1 MRSRLRILVIDD
13 NPEDRAL
20 ARRALE
26 KELPELEIEEIRS
39 SEECSRALEKGG
51 FDAVVTD
58 YQLHGANGL
67 DVLKAVK
74 ERDPWCPVVM
84 FTNTGTEEVAVL
96 AMKSGLDDYVVK
108 SPKTDLRLAFA
119 LRVALERT
127 AERRK
132 MEEDRARL
140 LAAEREARA
149 AAEAAG
155 VMKDEFLA
163 TLSHELR
170 TPLNAIVG
178 WARLLRSGTL
188 DAERTA
194 RALETIER
202 NAHSQSRLIE
212 DLLDVSSIISGKMN
226 LEVRPTQLAPI
237 LDAALDAVRPAAE
250 AKAIRLERSFPAEP
264 VMIQGDPDRLQQ
276 VVWNLLANGVKF
288 SPEGGSVRISLER
301 RGQRAVITVSDTG
314 RGIDPEFLPHAFEPF
329 RQADGSITRSHGGL
343 GLGLAIVKR
352 LVELHG
358 GTVSAG
364 SPGPGQGATFL
375 VQLPLRAELSERRA
389 KDEGRLSGESSG
401 MECPP
406 QLHGLRVLVVDDEP
420 DARELLLTLLEDCGA
435 RVEAV
440 PSVREALAVFP
451 RLQPEVLISDIA
463 MPGEDGYD
471 LIRQMRALPAGV
483 GGRIPAVALSAYA
496 RAEDRRRAFLA
507 GFNMYVAKP
516 VDPEELLIV
525 VASLVGRME

>member
-1 MRSRLRILVIDD
+1 LRVLVIDD
-13 NPEDRAL
+13 NPDDRAL

-26 KELPELEIEEIRS
+26 KEFPEIGIEEIRN
-39 SEECSRALEKGG
+39 SEECSRALEGGG

-58 YQLHGANGL
+58 HQLHWSNGL
-67 DVLKAVK
+67 DVLKTVK
-74 ERDPWCPVVM
+74 ERHPWCPVIM
-84 FTNTGTEEVAVL
+84 FTNTGTEEVAVA

-108 SPKTDLRLAFA
+108 SPKAYLRLAFA
-119 LRVALERT
+119 LRVALDRAAKHRE
-127 AERRK
+127 
-132 MEEDRARL
+132 MEEDRVRL

-212 DLLDVSSIISGKMN
+212 DLLDVSSIISGKMS
-226 LEVRPTQLAPI
+226 LEVRPIQLAPV

-250 AKAIRLERSFPAEP
+250 AKAIRLERSLTPET

-288 SPEGGSVRISLER
+288 TPEGGSVRVSLER
-301 RGQRAVITVSDTG
+301 RGQRAVIAVSDTG
-314 RGIDPEFLPHAFEPF
+314 RGIEPEFLPHVFEPF

-358 GTVSAG
+358 GTAMAE
-364 SPGPGQGATFL
+364 SPGPGQGSTFV

-389 KDEGRLSGESSG
+389 RDGGRSSGENG
-401 MECPP
+401 GLQCPP
-406 QLHGLRVLVVDDEP
+406 QLRGLRVLVVDDEP
-420 DARELLLTLLEDCGA
+420 DARELLLTLLRDCGA
-435 RVEAV
+435 QVEAA
-440 PSVREALAVFP
+440 PSVKDALAVFP
-451 RLQPEVLISDIA
+451 RFRPEVLISDIA
-463 MPGEDGYD
+463 MPDEDGYD
-471 LIRQMRALPAGV
+471 LIRQVRTLPAGA

>member
-1 MRSRLRILVIDD
+1 MRVLVIDD

-26 KELPELEIEEIRS
+26 KEFPGLAIEEIRS
-39 SEECSRALEKGG
+39 SEECSRVLEGGG
-51 FDAVVTD
+51 FDA
-58 YQLHGANGL
+58 L
-67 DVLKAVK
+67 
-74 ERDPWCPVVM
+74 
-84 FTNTGTEEVAVL
+84 
-96 AMKSGLDDYVVK
+96 
-108 SPKTDLRLAFA
+108 
-119 LRVALERT
+119 
-127 AERRK
+127 
-132 MEEDRARL
+132 ARL

-212 DLLDVSSIISGKMN
+212 DLLDVSSIISGKMS
-226 LEVRPTQLAPI
+226 LEVRPIQLAPV
-237 LDAALDAVRPAAE
+237 LDAALEAVRPVAE
-250 AKAIRLERSFPAEP
+250 AKAIRLERSLTPEA

-276 VVWNLLANGVKF
+276 VVWNLLANGLKF
-288 SPEGGSVRISLER
+288 TPEGGSVRVSLER
-301 RGQRAVITVSDTG
+301 RGQRAVVAVSDTG
-314 RGIDPEFLPHAFEPF
+314 RGIETEFLPHVFEPF

-358 GTVSAG
+358 GTAMAE
-364 SPGPGQGATFL
+364 SPGPGQGSTFV

-389 KDEGRLSGESSG
+389 RDGDRSSGENSG
-401 MECPP
+401 LLCPP
-406 QLHGLRVLVVDDEP
+406 QLNSLRILVVDDEP
-420 DARELLLTLLEDCGA
+420 DARELLLTLLRDCGA
-435 RVEAV
+435 QVEAV
-440 PSVREALAVFP
+440 PSVRDALTVFP
-451 RLQPEVLISDIA
+451 RLRPEVLISDIA
-463 MPGEDGYD
+463 MPDEDGYD
-471 LIRQMRALPAGV
+471 LIRQVRTLPAGA

-525 VASLVGRME
+525 VASLVGRMG

>member
-1 MRSRLRILVIDD
+1 LHVLVIDD
-13 NPEDRAL
+13 NPDDRAL

-26 KELPELEIEEIRS
+26 KEFSDFEIQEVRNA
-39 SEECSRALEKGG
+39 EECSRAIEGGG

-58 YQLHGANGL
+58 YQLLWSDGIA
-67 DVLKAVK
+67 VLKAVK
-74 ERDPWCPVVM
+74 ERDPWCPVIM
-84 FTNTGTEEVAVL
+84 FTNTGTEEVAVT
-96 AMKSGLDDYVVK
+96 AMKSGLDDYVIK
-108 SPKTDLRLAFA
+108 SLGNYLRLAFA
-119 LRVALERT
+119 LRTALARVARHRE
-127 AERRK
+127 

-212 DLLDVSSIISGKMN
+212 DLLDVSSIISGKMS
-226 LEVRPTQLAPI
+226 LEVRPIQLAPV

-250 AKAIRLERSFPAEP
+250 AKAIRLERSLTPEM

-288 SPEGGSVRISLER
+288 TPEGGSIRVSLER
-301 RGQRAVITVSDTG
+301 RGQRAVIAVSDTG
-314 RGIDPEFLPHAFEPF
+314 RGIEPEFLPHVFEPF

-358 GTVSAG
+358 GTAMAE
-364 SPGPGQGATFL
+364 SPGPGQGSTFV

-389 KDEGRLSGESSG
+389 RDSHSSGENSG
-401 MECPP
+401 LLCPP
-406 QLHGLRVLVVDDEP
+406 QLHGLRILVVDDEP
-420 DARELLLTLLEDCGA
+420 DARELLLTLLRDCGA
-435 RVEAV
+435 QVEAV
-440 PSVREALAVFP
+440 PSVRDALAVFP
-451 RLQPEVLISDIA
+451 RLRPEVLISDIA
-463 MPGEDGYD
+463 MPDEDGYD
-471 LIRQMRALPAGV
+471 LIRQVRTLPAGA

>member
-1 MRSRLRILVIDD
+1 MRVLVIDD
-13 NPEDRAL
+13 NPDDRAL
-20 ARRALE
+20 VRRALE
-26 KELPELEIEEIRS
+26 KELPGIEIEEIRD
-39 SEECSRALEKGG
+39 SEERSRASE
-51 FDAVVTD
+51 
-58 YQLHGANGL
+58 H
-67 DVLKAVK
+67 
-74 ERDPWCPVVM
+74 
-84 FTNTGTEEVAVL
+84 
-96 AMKSGLDDYVVK
+96 
-108 SPKTDLRLAFA
+108 
-119 LRVALERT
+119 
-127 AERRK
+127 
-132 MEEDRARL
+132 EDRARL

-212 DLLDVSSIISGKMN
+212 DLLDVSSIISGKMS
-226 LEVRPTQLAPI
+226 LEVRPIQLPPI

-250 AKAIRLERSFPAEP
+250 AKAIRLERSFTPET

-288 SPEGGSVRISLER
+288 TPEGGSVRISLER

-314 RGIDPEFLPHAFEPF
+314 RGIDPGFLPHAFEPF
-329 RQADGSITRSHGGL
+329 RQADGSITRSHSGL
-343 GLGLAIVKR
+343 GLGLAIVRR

-358 GTVSAG
+358 GTVSAE
-364 SPGPGQGATFL
+364 SAGPGEGATFV

-389 KDEGRLSGESSG
+389 KDGGGSPESSG
-401 MECPP
+401 LECPP
-406 QLHGLRVLVVDDEP
+406 QLHRLRVLVVDDEP

-435 RVEAV
+435 QVEAAA
-440 PSVREALAVFP
+440 SVREALEAFP
-451 RLQPEVLISDIA
+451 RLRPEVLISDIA

-471 LIRQMRALPAGV
+471 LIRQVRALPAG
-483 GGRIPAVALSAYA
+483 
-496 RAEDRRRAFLA
+496 
-507 GFNMYVAKP
+507 
-516 VDPEELLIV
+516 
-525 VASLVGRME
+525 

>member
-1 MRSRLRILVIDD
+1 MRVLVIDD
-13 NPEDRAL
+13 NPDDRAL

-26 KELPELEIEEIRS
+26 KEFPGIGIEEIRS
-39 SEECSRALEKGG
+39 SEELSRVLEGGG
-51 FDAVVTD
+51 FDAV
-58 YQLHGANGL
+58 
-67 DVLKAVK
+67 
-74 ERDPWCPVVM
+74 
-84 FTNTGTEEVAVL
+84 
-96 AMKSGLDDYVVK
+96 
-108 SPKTDLRLAFA
+108 
-119 LRVALERT
+119 
-127 AERRK
+127 
-132 MEEDRARL
+132 ARL

-188 DAERTA
+188 DPERTA

-212 DLLDVSSIISGKMN
+212 DLLDVSSIISGKMS
-226 LEVRPTQLAPI
+226 LEVRPIQLAPV

-250 AKAIRLERSFPAEP
+250 TKAIRLERSLTPET

-276 VVWNLLANGVKF
+276 VVWNLLANGLKF
-288 SPEGGSVRISLER
+288 TPEGGSVRVSLER
-301 RGQRAVITVSDTG
+301 RGQRAVVAVSDTG
-314 RGIDPEFLPHAFEPF
+314 RGIEPEFLPHVFEPF

-358 GTVSAG
+358 GTAMAE
-364 SPGPGQGATFL
+364 SPGPGQGSTFV
-375 VQLPLRAELSERRA
+375 VQLPLRAELTERRA
-389 KDEGRLSGESSG
+389 RDSHSSGENSG
-401 MECPP
+401 LLCPP
-406 QLHGLRVLVVDDEP
+406 QLHSLRILVVDDEP
-420 DARELLLTLLEDCGA
+420 DARELLLTLLRDCGA
-435 RVEAV
+435 QVEAV
-440 PSVREALAVFP
+440 PSVKDALAAFS
-451 RLQPEVLISDIA
+451 RLRPEVLISDIA
-463 MPGEDGYD
+463 MPDEDGYD
-471 LIRQMRALPAGV
+471 LIRQVRTLPAGA

-507 GFNMYVAKP
+507 G
-516 VDPEELLIV
+516 
-525 VASLVGRME
+525 

>member
-1 MRSRLRILVIDD
+1 MRVLVIDD

-26 KELPELEIEEIRS
+26 KEFPGLAIEEIRS
-39 SEECSRALEKGG
+39 SEECSRVLEGGG
-51 FDAVVTD
+51 FDA
-58 YQLHGANGL
+58 L
-67 DVLKAVK
+67 
-74 ERDPWCPVVM
+74 
-84 FTNTGTEEVAVL
+84 
-96 AMKSGLDDYVVK
+96 
-108 SPKTDLRLAFA
+108 
-119 LRVALERT
+119 
-127 AERRK
+127 
-132 MEEDRARL
+132 ARL

-212 DLLDVSSIISGKMN
+212 DLLDVSSIISGKMS
-226 LEVRPTQLAPI
+226 LEVRPIQLAPV
-237 LDAALDAVRPAAE
+237 LDAALEAVRPVAE
-250 AKAIRLERSFPAEP
+250 AKAIRLERSLTPEA

-276 VVWNLLANGVKF
+276 VVWNLLANGLKF
-288 SPEGGSVRISLER
+288 TPEGGSVRVSLER
-301 RGQRAVITVSDTG
+301 RGQRAVVAVSDTG
-314 RGIDPEFLPHAFEPF
+314 RGIETEFLPHVFEPF

-358 GTVSAG
+358 GTAMAE
-364 SPGPGQGATFL
+364 SPGPGQGSTFV

-389 KDEGRLSGESSG
+389 RDGDRSSGENSG
-401 MECPP
+401 LLCPP
-406 QLHGLRVLVVDDEP
+406 QLHSLRILVVDDEP
-420 DARELLLTLLEDCGA
+420 DARELLLTLLRDCGA
-435 RVEAV
+435 QVEAV
-440 PSVREALAVFP
+440 PSVRDALTVFP
-451 RLQPEVLISDIA
+451 RLRPEVLISDIA
-463 MPGEDGYD
+463 MPDEDGYD
-471 LIRQMRALPAGV
+471 LIRQVRTLPAGA

-525 VASLVGRME
+525 VASLVGRMG

>member
-1 MRSRLRILVIDD
+1 MRVLVIDD

-26 KELPELEIEEIRS
+26 KEFPEIEIEEIRD
-39 SEECSRALEKGG
+39 SEERSRALE
-51 FDAVVTD
+51 
-58 YQLHGANGL
+58 H
-67 DVLKAVK
+67 
-74 ERDPWCPVVM
+74 
-84 FTNTGTEEVAVL
+84 
-96 AMKSGLDDYVVK
+96 
-108 SPKTDLRLAFA
+108 
-119 LRVALERT
+119 
-127 AERRK
+127 
-132 MEEDRARL
+132 EDRVRL

-212 DLLDVSSIISGKMN
+212 DLLDVSSIISGKMS
-226 LEVRPTQLAPI
+226 LEVRPIQLAPV

-250 AKAIRLERSFPAEP
+250 AKAIRLERSLTPEA

-288 SPEGGSVRISLER
+288 TPEGGSVRVSLER
-301 RGQRAVITVSDTG
+301 RGQRAVVAVSDTG
-314 RGIDPEFLPHAFEPF
+314 RGIEPEFLPHVFEPF

-358 GTVSAG
+358 GTAMAE
-364 SPGPGQGATFL
+364 SPGPGEGSTFV

-389 KDEGRLSGESSG
+389 RDGGRSSGENG
-401 MECPP
+401 GLQCPP
-406 QLHGLRVLVVDDEP
+406 QLHGLRILVVDDEP
-420 DARELLLTLLEDCGA
+420 DARELLLTLLRDCGA
-435 RVEAV
+435 QVETV
-440 PSVREALAVFP
+440 PSVRDALGIFP
-451 RLQPEVLISDIA
+451 RLRPEVLISDIA
-463 MPGEDGYD
+463 MPDEDGYD
-471 LIRQMRALPAGV
+471 LIRQVRMLPAGA

>member
-1 MRSRLRILVIDD
+1 VRILLIDD
-13 NPEDRAL
+13 NPDDRAL
-20 ARRALE
+20 ALRALE
-26 KELPELEIEEIRS
+26 KEFSGLEIEEIRNA
-39 SEECSRALEKGG
+39 EECSRAVRAGG
-51 FDAVVTD
+51 FDAVITD
-58 YQLHGANGL
+58 SQLHWSDGL
-67 DVLKAVK
+67 AVLRSVK
-74 ERDPWCPVVM
+74 DRHPRCPVIM
-84 FTNTGTEEVAVL
+84 FTNSGTEEVAVL

-108 SPKTDLRLAFA
+108 SQKNYLRLAFA
-119 LRVALERT
+119 LRAALRRA
-127 AERRK
+127 AERGE
-132 MEEDRARL
+132 MEEERARL
-140 LAAEREARA
+140 LASEREARI

-212 DLLDVSSIISGKMN
+212 DLLDVSAIISGKMS
-226 LEVRPTQLAPI
+226 LEVRPIPFASV

-250 AKAIRLERSFPAEP
+250 AKAIRLERSLTSEA
-264 VMIQGDPDRLQQ
+264 VMIHGDPDRLQQ

-288 SPEGGSVRISLER
+288 TPEGGRVRIALER
-301 RGQRAVITVSDTG
+301 RSQRAVLTVSDTG
-314 RGIDPEFLPHAFEPF
+314 RGIEPEFLPHVFEPF
-329 RQADGSITRSHGGL
+329 RQADGSITRSHSGL
-343 GLGLAIVKR
+343 GLGLAIVRR

-358 GTVSAG
+358 GTVSAE
-364 SPGPGQGATFL
+364 SPGPGQGATF
-375 VQLPLRAELSERRA
+375 VVEIPLRAELSERRGA
-389 KDEGRLSGESSG
+389 QAGLPSEEGRGL
-401 MECPP
+401 ECPP

-420 DARELLLTLLEDCGA
+420 DARELLLTLLKDCGA
-435 RVEAV
+435 EVEAV
-440 PSVREALAVFP
+440 PSVRDALPAFP
-451 RLQPEVLISDIA
+451 RLRPEVLISDIA
-463 MPGEDGYD
+463 MPDEDGYD
-471 LIRQMRALPAGV
+471 LIRQVRTLPAEE

-496 RAEDRRRAFLA
+496 RTEDRRRAFLA